1 MSKKVKH
8 NMNRKGR
15 ITTALVALVVAVS
28 FAALAAPVSA
38 QSVDN
43 VQTTL
48 SDTDGDDLDD
58 QVQVDVTV
66 SNANSGQVTV
76 ELGETNFDVDVS
88 PTDTTDGNQA
98 QFVTPQ
104 DTDGDGTNEAVEFV
118 SIGTVSTTYTVVADL
133 SGQADGNT
141 GTVNVALTG
150 GTTDSTSF
158 SVGGQDGDNSEDT
171 DGNDQTDGEDEG
183 DDGGDESDDDS
194 NGTGS
199 SDEGDG
205 GSDGAGGSNR
215 TDGEDEGDGGGDE
228 IDDDSDVTDGNGG
241 SGSGSG
247 SGGEGMPGFTP
258 IPALLALIL
267 SAAYHDRG

>member
-1 MSKKVKH
+1 M
-8 NMNRKGR
+8 
-15 ITTALVALVVAVS
+15 VS
-28 FAALAAPVSA
+28 REKRSVRVQVAALLLVSVLAVASGGFVTSVAA
-38 QSVDN
+38 QSVDEI
-43 VQTTL
+43 QTTL
-48 SDTDGDDLDD
+48 TDESGDGLDD
-58 QVQVDVTV
+58 RVEVSVTV
-66 SNANSGQVTV
+66 SDVQSGQVTV